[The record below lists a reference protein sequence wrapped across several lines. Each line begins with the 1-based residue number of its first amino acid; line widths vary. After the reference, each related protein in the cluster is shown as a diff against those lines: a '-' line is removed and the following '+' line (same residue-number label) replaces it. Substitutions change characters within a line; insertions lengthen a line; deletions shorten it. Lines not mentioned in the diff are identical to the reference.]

1 LGGKPSLVSS
11 AFGKEG
17 ERNMP
22 RIIPLIVFLF
32 TFVTTAQAG
41 ESIILKTDSGEVYGT
56 VEIPKNVH
64 TVSVVLII
72 SGSGPTD
79 RDGNNPLA
87 GNNNSLKMLSE
98 GLAAKGIASLRYDK
112 RGIAASA
119 AAGLKEADLRFD
131 TYIEDAERWGRLLRE
146 DRRFSQL
153 IIVGHSE
160 GALIGT
166 VACRRL
172 GAQGFISIA
181 GAGYPAFE
189 VLETQLK
196 KNMPRDLLSESNTI
210 LELLKRGATTEKV
223 PPSLLVLFRPS
234 VQPYLISWFRY
245 DPVHELSL
253 LTVPTLI
260 IQGTTDIQVSKSD
273 AERLVSANKLARPLF
288 IDGMNHVLKN
298 VPNETGLQIESYND
312 PDLPIS
318 KELVERV
325 ALFVKELSNKK

>member
-1 LGGKPSLVSS
+1 
-11 AFGKEG
+11 
-17 ERNMP
+17 MP

-41 ESIILKTDSGEVYGT
+41 ESIILKTDSGEIYGT
-56 VEIPKNVH
+56 VEIPKDVH
-64 TVSVVLII
+64 AVPVVLII

-196 KNMPRDLLSESNTI
+196 KNMPWDLLSKSNTI
-210 LELLKRGATTEKV
+210 LDLLKRGATTEKV
-223 PPSLLVLFRPS
+223 PPSLLALFRPS
-234 VQPYLISWFRY
+234 VQAYLISWFRY
-245 DPVHELSL
+245 DPVHELSQ

-325 ALFVKELSNKK
+325 ALFIKELSNRK

>member
-1 LGGKPSLVSS
+1 MS
-11 AFGKEG
+11 
-17 ERNMP
+17 
-22 RIIPLIVFLF
+22 RIIPLIAFI
-32 TFVTTAQAG
+32 FVVVATVQAG
-41 ESIILKTDSGEVYGT
+41 EPLVLKTNSGEIYGT
-56 VEIPKNVH
+56 VEIPKGVHNVP
-64 TVSVVLII
+64 VALII

-87 GNNNSLKMLSE
+87 GNNNCLKMLTE
-98 GLAAKGIASLRYDK
+98 GLAARGIASLRYDK

-119 AAGLKEADLRFD
+119 AVGLKEADLRFD
-131 TYIEDAERWGRLLRE
+131 IYIEDAERWGRLLRE

-181 GAGYPAFE
+181 GAGHPAFE
-189 VLETQLK
+189 LLEAQMK
-196 KNMPRDLLSESNTI
+196 KNMPSDLLSESNTI

-223 PPSLLVLFRPS
+223 PPSLLALFRPS
-234 VQPYLISWFRY
+234 VQPYLISWFNY
-245 DPVHELSL
+245 DPVHELSQL
-253 LTVPTLI
+253 SVPALI
-260 IQGTTDIQVSKSD
+260 VQGTTDIQVNKSD

-298 VPNETGLQIESYND
+298 VPNEPGLQIKSYND
-312 PDLPIS
+312 PNLPIS
-318 KELVERV
+318 KELVDSV
-325 ALFVKELSNKK
+325 ALFIKDISNRK

>member
-1 LGGKPSLVSS
+1 MS
-11 AFGKEG
+11 
-17 ERNMP
+17 
-22 RIIPLIVFLF
+22 RIIPLIALLF
-32 TFVTTAQAG
+32 ALVTTVEAG
-41 ESIILKTDSGEVYGT
+41 ETIVLKTKSGELYGT
-56 VEIPKNVH
+56 VEIPKGVH
-64 TVSVVLII
+64 AVPVALII

-87 GNNNSLKMLSE
+87 GKNNSLKMLSG

-112 RGIAASA
+112 RGVAASA
-119 AAGLKEADLRFD
+119 AAGLKEVDLRFD
-131 TYIEDAERWGRLLRE
+131 MYIEDAERWGRLLRE

-196 KNMPRDLLSESNTI
+196 KNMPSDLLSESNAI

-223 PPSLLVLFRPS
+223 PSSLLALFRPS

-245 DPVHELSL
+245 DPVHELSQ
-253 LTVPTLI
+253 LTVPALI
-260 IQGTTDIQVSKSD
+260 VHGTTDIQVSKSD
-273 AERLVSANKLARPLF
+273 AERLVRGNKLTRPLF
-288 IDGMNHVLKN
+288 IILII
-298 VPNETGLQIESYND
+298 QIPEERGKELFRKCYFIGPLRLFGFLGCHID
-312 PDLPIS
+312 IS
-318 KELVERV
+318 KIRSRPNHSL
-325 ALFVKELSNKK
+325 L

>member
-1 LGGKPSLVSS
+1 MS
-11 AFGKEG
+11 
-17 ERNMP
+17 
-22 RIIPLIVFLF
+22 RIIPLIAFI
-32 TFVTTAQAG
+32 FVVVATVQAG
-41 ESIILKTDSGEVYGT
+41 EPLVLKTNSGEIYGT
-56 VEIPKNVH
+56 VEIPKGVHNVP
-64 TVSVVLII
+64 VALII

-87 GNNNSLKMLSE
+87 GNNNCLKMLTE
-98 GLAAKGIASLRYDK
+98 GLAARGIASLRYDK

-181 GAGYPAFE
+181 GAGHPAFE
-189 VLETQLK
+189 LLEAQLK
-196 KNMPRDLLSESNTI
+196 KNMPSDLLSESNTI

-223 PPSLLVLFRPS
+223 PPSLLALFRPS
-234 VQPYLISWFRY
+234 VQPYLISWFSY
-245 DPVHELSL
+245 DPVHELSQL
-253 LTVPTLI
+253 SVPALI
-260 IQGTTDIQVSKSD
+260 VQGTTDIQVNKSD

-298 VPNETGLQIESYND
+298 VPNEPGLQIKSYND
-312 PDLPIS
+312 LDLPIS
-318 KELVERV
+318 KELVDSV
-325 ALFVKELSNKK
+325 ALFIKDISSRK

>member
-1 LGGKPSLVSS
+1 
-11 AFGKEG
+11 
-17 ERNMP
+17 MP
-22 RIIPLIVFLF
+22 RAIPLIVFLF
-32 TFVTTAQAG
+32 TFMTTAQAG
-41 ESIILKTDSGEVYGT
+41 EPIILKTDSGDIYGT
-56 VEIPKNVH
+56 VEIPKDVH
-64 TVSVVLII
+64 PVPVALIV

-119 AAGLKEADLRFD
+119 AAGLEEADLRFD
-131 TYIEDAERWGRLLRE
+131 TYIEDAERWGRLLLA
-146 DRRFSQL
+146 DGRFSRL
-153 IIVGHSE
+153 IIIGHSE

-189 VLETQLK
+189 ILETQLK
-196 KNMPRDLLSESNTI
+196 KNMPPDLLSESNTT
-210 LELLKRGATTEKV
+210 LELLKNGTTTETV
-223 PPSLLVLFRPS
+223 SPSLLVLFRPS

-245 DPVHELSL
+245 DPVHELSQ

-260 IQGTTDIQVSKSD
+260 VQGTTDIQVSKSD
-273 AERLVSANKLARPLF
+273 ADRLVNANKLARPLF

-298 VPNETGLQIESYND
+298 VPHETGLQIESYNN

-318 KELVERV
+318 KKLVER
-325 ALFVKELSNKK
+325 AAFFIKELTNNN